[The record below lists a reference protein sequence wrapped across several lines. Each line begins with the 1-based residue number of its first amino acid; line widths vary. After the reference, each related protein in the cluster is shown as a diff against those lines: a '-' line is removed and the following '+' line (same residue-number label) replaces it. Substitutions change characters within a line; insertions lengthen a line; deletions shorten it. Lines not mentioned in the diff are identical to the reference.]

1 MLTHLYLK
9 DFVIV
14 RELNLDVQSGL
25 TVLTGETGAGKSILI
40 DALEMILGART
51 DVGVIREGATCTDLT
66 AIFEVS
72 DETARYLAE
81 AALAADDLLDR
92 SVIIRRVIDKNARS
106 RAWVNG
112 IPVTLTQV
120 RALGEKLLDVHGQ
133 HAHQSL
139 LKPASQLALLDT
151 YGRYEQELIAVREAY
166 HGWKKAADALAD
178 AKNNAQK
185 LADEAERLSWV
196 HEELSSIDPK
206 EGEWETIN
214 AEHKRLANAHDII
227 DGLRDAIETLDAGDR
242 SVVSALGREAA
253 HIDHLSQYDER
264 LSGFA
269 QQLYEAQ
276 AVAED
281 ALRELERY
289 LDRTDLDEGRF
300 EEIDNRVSLY
310 FNAARKFH
318 VLPET
323 LYQKYTETCEKL
335 QSLEASL
342 DLDALVAEEKAA
354 HSAYLSVARALSAK
368 RQATAKDLSA
378 KVTAAMQTLAMTG
391 GAFEISLTPSPPSA
405 HGVETCEFLVA
416 GHTGV
421 SARPLT
427 KVASGGELSRI
438 SLAIAVITSTATPVD
453 TLIFDEVDSG
463 VGGAVAEVVGKLLQ
477 TLAADRQV
485 LCVTHLPQVAV
496 FGHQH
501 LRVQKH
507 QTEGTTESRL
517 VALEEDARIEEIA
530 RMLGG
535 QTITDTTKANAAE
548 MLAMAHLNN
557 PRINSKDSP

>member
-1 MLTHLYLK
+1 MLTHLSLK

-51 DVGVIREGATCTDLT
+51 DVGVIREGAQATDLT
-66 AIFEVS
+66 AIFEVNN
-72 DETARYLAE
+72 DVARYLAD

-92 SVIIRRVIDKNARS
+92 SVIIRRMIDQNGRS

-120 RALGEKLLDVHGQ
+120 RALGEQLLDVHGQ

-151 YGRYEQELIAVREAY
+151 FGHYPEELSAVRQSY
-166 HGWKKAADALAD
+166 HTWKKASDALQE

-196 HEELSSIDPK
+196 HEELSAIEPK

-264 LSGFA
+264 LAGYA

-289 LDRTDLDEGRF
+289 LDRTDLDESRF
-300 EEIDNRVSLY
+300 EEIDERVSLY

-323 LYQKYTETCEKL
+323 LFEKYTETCDKL

-342 DLDALVAEEKAA
+342 NLEALIAAEKTAQ
-354 HSAYLSVARALSAK
+354 STYLKCARALTLK

-391 GAFEISLTPSPPSA
+391 GAFEIALTASSPTV

-496 FGHQH
+496 FGHH
-501 LRVQKH
+501 HMRVQKQ
-507 QTEGTTESRL
+507 QTENATESRL
-517 VALEEDARIEEIA
+517 VALDADARIEEIA

-548 MLAMAHLNN
+548 MLAMAHAN
-557 PRINSKDSP
+557 

>member
-1 MLTHLYLK
+1 MLTHLSLK

-51 DVGVIREGATCTDLT
+51 DVGVIREGAQATDLT
-66 AIFEVS
+66 AIFEAS
-72 DETARYLAE
+72 DEVAHYLVD
-81 AALAADDLLDR
+81 AALATDDLLDR
-92 SVIIRRVIDKNARS
+92 TVIVRRMIDQNGRS

-120 RALGEKLLDVHGQ
+120 RALGEKLLDIHGQ

-151 YGRYEQELIAVREAY
+151 YGHYPQELSAVRDSY
-166 HGWKKAADALAD
+166 LVWKKAADALQE
-178 AKNNAQK
+178 AKENAQK

-227 DGLRDAIETLDAGDR
+227 EGLRDAIETLDAGDR

-253 HIDHLSQYDER
+253 HIDHLAQYDNN
-264 LSGFA
+264 LAGFA

-289 LDRTDLDEGRF
+289 LDRTDLDESRF
-300 EEIDNRVSLY
+300 EEIDERVSLY

-323 LYQKYTETCEKL
+323 LFEKYTETCDKL

-342 DLDALVAEEKAA
+342 DLDALIAAEKAA
-354 HSAYLSVARALSAK
+354 QSTYQKCARALTLK

-391 GAFEISLTPSPPSA
+391 GTFEIALSASSPSV
-405 HGVETCEFLVA
+405 HGVETCEFMVA
-416 GHTGV
+416 GHAGV

-438 SLAIAVITSTATPVD
+438 SLAIAVITSTATPVA

-501 LRVQKH
+501 MRVQKH
-507 QTEGTTESRL
+507 QTENATESRL
-517 VALEEDARIEEIA
+517 VALQADTRVEEIA

-548 MLAMAHLNN
+548 MLAMAHAN
-557 PRINSKDSP
+557 

>member
-1 MLTHLYLK
+1 MLTHLCLK

-139 LKPASQLALLDT
+139 LKPASQLVLLDT

-378 KVTAAMQTLAMTG
+378 KVTAAMQTLAMMG
-391 GAFEISLTPSPPSA
+391 GAFEISLTPSTPSA

-416 GHTGV
+416 GHAGV

-517 VALEEDARIEEIA
+517 VALEEDARTEEIA

-548 MLAMAHLNN
+548 MLAMAHVN
-557 PRINSKDSP
+557 

>member
-1 MLTHLYLK
+1 MLTHLSLK

-51 DVGVIREGATCTDLT
+51 DVGVIREGAQATDLT

-72 DETARYLAE
+72 DDVAHFLVDN
-81 AALAADDLLDR
+81 ALAADDLLDR

-106 RAWVNG
+106 RAWING

-120 RALGEKLLDVHGQ
+120 RALGDRLLDVHGQ

-151 YGRYEQELIAVREAY
+151 YGHYPNEIAAVRNAY
-166 HGWKKAADALAD
+166 QAWRKAADALEE
-178 AKNNAQK
+178 AKANAQK

-227 DGLRDAIETLDAGDR
+227 EGLREAIDTLDAGDR

-253 HIDHLSQYDER
+253 HIDHLSQYDDR
-264 LSGFA
+264 LAVFA

-300 EEIDNRVSLY
+300 QEIDDRVSLY

-323 LYQKYTETCEKL
+323 LFEKYTQTCEKL

-342 DLDALVAEEKAA
+342 DLDALVAQEKNA
-354 HSAYLSVARALSAK
+354 HSEFLKCARALTLK
-368 RQATAKDLSA
+368 RQATAKSLSE

-391 GAFEISLTPSPPSA
+391 GRFEIALTATTPSA
-405 HGVETCEFLVA
+405 HGVEACEFLVA
-416 GHTGV
+416 GHAGV
-421 SARPLT
+421 TARPLT

-507 QTEGTTESRL
+507 QTEGSTESRL
-517 VALEEDARIEEIA
+517 IALDEGARIDEIA

-548 MLAMAHLNN
+548 MLAMAHAN
-557 PRINSKDSP
+557 